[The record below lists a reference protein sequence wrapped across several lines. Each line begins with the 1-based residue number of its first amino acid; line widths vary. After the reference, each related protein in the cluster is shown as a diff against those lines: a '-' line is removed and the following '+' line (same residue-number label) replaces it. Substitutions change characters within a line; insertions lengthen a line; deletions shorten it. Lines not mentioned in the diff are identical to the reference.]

1 MIGDNLRAGGR
12 KKAEFWV
19 VKCLCLSQA
28 SLDNGLVFYARYF
41 HASPARELRSSL
53 RLCYM
58 NVRLL
63 STSRIDIESDPFT
76 FGAYALG
83 KDTNLTKLSI
93 T

>member
-1 MIGDNLRAGGR
+1 
-12 KKAEFWV
+12 
-19 VKCLCLSQA
+19 
-28 SLDNGLVFYARYF
+28 
-41 HASPARELRSSL
+41 
-53 RLCYM
+53 M

-63 STSRIDIESDPFT
+63 STSRIDIELDLFT